1 MLDGGLANCT
11 VVGTLAGMA
20 AFNVLAFTANAS
32 GPVMTAAGVALGL
45 AIPALIFA
53 FMRVLAALWFDY
65 QNRGA

>member
-1 MLDGGLANCT
+1 
-11 VVGTLAGMA
+11 MA

-32 GPVMTAAGVALGL
+32 GPVMMAAGVALGF